1 MAHGFFFYLTI
12 FIQKNSMLF
21 LYVSILIFISKT
33 NLFERKQDQYLSCGL
48 TVYVLGNVQDSS
60 VYLCPSI

>member
-1 MAHGFFFYLTI
+1 
-12 FIQKNSMLF
+12 MLF